1 MSESN
6 TCTNLTGLLAMER
19 ATIRCH
25 LDTLACAGPAMDR
38 REAVRTF
45 IEGYGGLMR
54 GLYCAHVCPARAGCG
69 AAPRAVEGT
78 VALQA
83 S

>member
-1 MSESN
+1 MSGSN

-19 ATIRCH
+19 AAIRCH
-25 LDTLACAGPAMDR
+25 VDTLACTEPGMDR

-54 GLYCAHVCPARAGCG
+54 GLYCAHVCPVRAGCA
-69 AAPRAVEGT
+69 AAPQAV
-78 VALQA
+78 AASANLQA